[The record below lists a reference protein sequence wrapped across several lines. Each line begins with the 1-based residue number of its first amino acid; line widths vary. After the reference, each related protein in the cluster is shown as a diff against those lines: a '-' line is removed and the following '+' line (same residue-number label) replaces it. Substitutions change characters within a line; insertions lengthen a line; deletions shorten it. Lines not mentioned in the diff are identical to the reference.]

1 MGHYEEACRLYEQSL
16 SINPRFNHRNH
27 WGAYAYALGQTG
39 RQQRSEAIFRQLSA
53 GGGSND
59 YSFLTWKSRHAATLA
74 DYEQAYELLRQ
85 SSKQQEENLRKA
97 LHQTVLKSQRDYFEE
112 ETLRQTR
119 ERTLF
124 RMVCW
129 LLGILFLMVVIWGY
143 SAFRRRRRQSR
154 ERESMLLETA
164 NVLMAERESLQQERS
179 ALYSRYAQF
188 VQLHFKEL
196 GSLMKTTADTT
207 DRNLGI
213 KKTILYEKIEKAWLE
228 VLSDRQGSDSF
239 ERYLDESFNDIMRHL
254 REDFPDR
261 EEVFYRFAGYVFAGF
276 DTGGFKNG

>member
-1 MGHYEEACRLYEQSL
+1 MINFAGKSGNEYETYLYPSVGSAARCLQSRYGQGSRRSRGIYAATSRQRPAIDYNNLGHYAEADSLYRILESDSSRVFSQLMPDIYSGHALLNVTMGHYEEACRLYEQSL
-16 SINPRFNHRNH
+16 SINSRFNHRNH

-74 DYEQAYELLRQ
+74 DYKQAYELLRQ

-112 ETLRQTR
+112 ETLRQTW

-164 NVLMAERESLQQERS
+164 NVLMAERESLEII
-179 ALYSRYAQF
+179 
-188 VQLHFKEL
+188 V
-196 GSLMKTTADTT
+196 
-207 DRNLGI
+207 
-213 KKTILYEKIEKAWLE
+213 
-228 VLSDRQGSDSF
+228 SF
-239 ERYLDESFNDIMRHL
+239 WAFRKML
-254 REDFPDR
+254 
-261 EEVFYRFAGYVFAGF
+261 V
-276 DTGGFKNG
+276 K